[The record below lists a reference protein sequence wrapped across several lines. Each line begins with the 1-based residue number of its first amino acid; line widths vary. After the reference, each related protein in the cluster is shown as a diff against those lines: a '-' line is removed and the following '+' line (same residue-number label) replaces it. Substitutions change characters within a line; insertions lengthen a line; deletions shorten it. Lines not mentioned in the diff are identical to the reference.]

1 MNKNTFIPA
10 LPHTKISIPER
21 KSKKSTGTKVQKSTK
36 ISEPHFW
43 NIKSMI
49 NEDNLTEECQNRLN
63 RNSENMR
70 KMIICI
76 LIIVFVLF
84 ANLALL
90 YSDFADDNDSISNI
104 PWSVYNTKPAA
115 EFMRPNIVPKENQQI
130 LSQVYEFQKN
140 PSFNLRNP

>member
-10 LPHTKISIPER
+10 LPHTYTKISIPES
-21 KSKKSTGTKVQKSTK
+21 SKNPKSTK
-36 ISEPHFW
+36 ISQFW
-43 NIKSMI
+43 NIKSMV
-49 NEDNLTEECQNRLN
+49 NEENLTEECQNRLN

-90 YSDFADDNDSISNI
+90 YADFTDDKDSISHI
-104 PWSVYNTKPAA
+104 PWNEYNTKPAA
-115 EFMRPNIVPKENQQI
+115 EFLRPNIVPKENQPVFTPVYQLHKESNYY
-130 LSQVYEFQKN
+130 LS
-140 PSFNLRNP
+140 P